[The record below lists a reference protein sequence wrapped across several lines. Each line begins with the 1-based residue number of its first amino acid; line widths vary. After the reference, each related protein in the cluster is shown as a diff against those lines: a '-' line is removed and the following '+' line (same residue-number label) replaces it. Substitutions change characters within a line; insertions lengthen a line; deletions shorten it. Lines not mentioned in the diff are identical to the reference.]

1 MHTIKLNIED
11 SVFDKVI
18 YFLKNLPANEVRIVE
33 DKIISKNVNYADKEG
48 SDTLAFSN
56 HSANLIEDWKNSS
69 EDEVWK

>member
-1 MHTIKLNIED
+1 MHSIKLNIED

-18 YFLKNLPANEVRIVE
+18 YFLKNLPSNEVCIVE
-33 DKIISKNVNYADKEG
+33 DKIINENVNYINEES

-56 HSANLIEDWKNSS
+56 HSANLIEDWKNSL